1 MSESDT
7 RTVKRIGSFTILGG
21 LGATLVAGLIGWIA
35 STTVENKITFAPIVA
50 AIDTLNTNLEKQ
62 DSRSVAQEFRN
73 TTEHELIIDKLQKI
87 NTRININETKLFR
100 VMDDCDE
107 NNIDIKH
114 CQQFHRGSI

>member
-62 DSRSVAQEFRN
+62 DGRSVAQEARN

-107 NNIDIKH
+107 NHIDIKN
-114 CQQFHRGSI
+114 CQKFYKK